1 MKTSAVTPELM
12 AQTVK
17 AVSRS
22 SLFSPLNEQ
31 QLATVV
37 SKAEMVQAGPGESVM
52 EEGTD
57 SDCFFVILRGEAIV
71 YVGAAG
77 GDETEVGRLGSPEV
91 FGEMGLLRG
100 TKRSATVRAGDGLV
114 LVKFDSKTF
123 QLLFEKVP
131 GFGMG
136 ICRALADRLDASSRK
151 IPMASAET
159 LERPDEATLGILPMA
174 FLQRHRVL
182 PMKHQGSSLTIG
194 FVGEATPAILNA
206 IRKLVPGAQL
216 QPVAIPASLFESTL
230 SSRMGKEAWEDP
242 GMPKAAPAPTKSA
255 AVSASGSAPALDKL
269 LHRMVEEGASDLHL
283 CGSQQPRW
291 RIDGEIRAI
300 MDAPVMGVESVLE
313 LMSPIMP
320 TDN

>member
-1 MKTSAVTPELM
+1 MKIAPITPDLVP
-12 AQTVK
+12 QTVQ
-17 AVSRS
+17 ALSRS

-31 QLATVV
+31 QLSTVV
-37 SKAEMVQAGPGESVM
+37 SKSEMVQVGAGETVM
-52 EEGTD
+52 EEGTESD
-57 SDCFFVILRGEAIV
+57 SFFVILRGEAVV
-71 YVGAAG
+71 YVGSAG
-77 GDETEVGRLGSPEV
+77 GGEETEVGRLGSPEA

-114 LVKFDSKTF
+114 VVKFDSRTF

-159 LERPDEATLGILPMA
+159 LERPDEAILSILPMG

-182 PMKHQGSSLTIG
+182 PMKYEGSSLTIG

-216 QPVAIPASLFESTL
+216 QPVAIPASMF
-230 SSRMGKEAWEDP
+230 P
-242 GMPKAAPAPTKSA
+242 P
-255 AVSASGSAPALDKL
+255 SG
-269 LHRMVEEGASDLHL
+269 
-283 CGSQQPRW
+283 
-291 RIDGEIRAI
+291 
-300 MDAPVMGVESVLE
+300 
-313 LMSPIMP
+313 
-320 TDN
+320 